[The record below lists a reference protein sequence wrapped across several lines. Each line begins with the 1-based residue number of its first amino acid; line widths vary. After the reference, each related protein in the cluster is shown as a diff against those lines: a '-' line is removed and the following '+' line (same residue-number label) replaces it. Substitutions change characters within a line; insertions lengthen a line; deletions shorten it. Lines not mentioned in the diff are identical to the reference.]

1 MYNNLIKVWR
11 WTMKNNF
18 IKSFLHKCC
27 FYRDKL
33 LSNKKYVISSIVLI
47 VLFIV
52 FISYS
57 FAALTPTPSITV
69 PSTTLS
75 YAGSE
80 EGAWQYTK
88 SAYWLSKNKARINI
102 KVDTIKKKRADY
114 TDVILVLDTS
124 GSMLGLSL
132 IHI

>member
-1 MYNNLIKVWR
+1 MLTRNK
-11 WTMKNNF
+11 
-18 IKSFLHKCC
+18 IKSIFRKTDSCTDGRFNC
-27 FYRDKL
+27 AKL

-47 VLFIV
+47 GLLIV

-102 KVDTIKKKRADY
+102 KVDTIKKK
-114 TDVILVLDTS
+114 
-124 GSMLGLSL
+124 
-132 IHI
+132 